1 MIKKIKENLKFIKLY
16 DIISIFIFILLLLP
30 SQIYKIYLKS
40 RNKKLWLITENGQT
54 ARDNGYHFFKY
65 MREKHKEIDCYY
77 VINKKSN
84 DYKKVEKYGNIVQN
98 KSIKHWIYY
107 LSADY
112 NISNQ
117 KNGNPGQALFYI
129 IHINL
134 NLFNNR
140 VFLQHGITK
149 DMSEW
154 LLYKNT
160 KFKYFICGAKKEYN
174 FIKEK
179 FGYPDGNVIY
189 TGFPRFDA
197 LHDIKIN
204 KKQIL
209 IMPTWRNWLGRETNA
224 LGEKVIF
231 EETDYYKNWNNVLNN
246 EKFIK
251 FIEDNNLKI
260 LFYPHMNMQKY
271 LNKFKVKSENIEIV
285 SMDTD
290 IQTVLKESAIMITD
304 YSSVYMDFA
313 YMNKPVLYFQFDY
326 EEYRKRQLQEG
337 YFNYEKDGFGPVLY
351 DIDALVNSFIN
362 IYNNGLESHYLER
375 MKLFFEIRDQK
386 NCERIYKHLS

>member
-117 KNGNPGQALFYI
+117 KNGNPGQALFYVL
-129 IHINL
+129 HINL

-160 KFKYFICGAKKEYN
+160 KFKFFICGAKKEYN

-179 FGYPDGNVIY
+179 FGYPDKNVIY

-197 LHDIKIN
+197 LHDITIN

-209 IMPTWRNWLGRETNA
+209 IMPTWRNWLGRETNT
-224 LGEKVIF
+224 LGEKIIF
-231 EETDYYKNWNNVLNN
+231 EETDYYKNWNNLLNN

-251 FIEDNNLKI
+251 FVEDNNLKI

-313 YMNKPVLYFQFDY
+313 YMNKPILYFQFDY

-351 DIDALVNSFIN
+351 DIDTLVNSFIN
-362 IYNNGLESHYLER
+362 IYNNGLENHYLER